1 MSCIDCP
8 ANVPMVTCDGDPC
21 DNAFCPGY
29 PDATC
34 IPDYCGH
41 CRATW
46 YIGDERVYCTGQLQS
61 VDDNANNRI

>member
-1 MSCIDCP
+1 MFP
-8 ANVPMVTCDGDPC
+8 WVTCDGDPC
-21 DNAFCPGY
+21 DNAFFPGY

-46 YIGDERVYCTGQLQS
+46 YIGDERVYCTCHAATICS
-61 VDDNANNRI
+61 R